1 MPRKQCGAGN
11 DGQEMTKALIAGI
24 LAVVVVFALTHTVF
38 SGLTEPA
45 RLLVSVLAGAA
56 VGGVLR
62 GVQLRR

>member
-1 MPRKQCGAGN
+1 MR
-11 DGQEMTKALIAGI
+11 KALIAGI

-45 RLLVSVLAGAA
+45 RLLLSVLAGAV

>member
-1 MPRKQCGAGN
+1 MR
-11 DGQEMTKALIAGI
+11 KALIAGV

-38 SGLTEPA
+38 SGMTEPA
-45 RLLVSVLAGAA
+45 RLGLSIVAGAV

>member
-1 MPRKQCGAGN
+1 MK
-11 DGQEMTKALIAGI
+11 KALIAGM

-38 SGLTEPA
+38 SGLAEPA
-45 RLLVSVLAGAA
+45 RLLLSILAGAV

>member
-1 MPRKQCGAGN
+1 MR
-11 DGQEMTKALIAGI
+11 KALIAGI

-38 SGLTEPA
+38 SGWAEPA
-45 RLLVSVLAGAA
+45 LLLLSVLAGAV

>member
-1 MPRKQCGAGN
+1 MADERQGRRKS
-11 DGQEMTKALIAGI
+11 LIAKV

-45 RLLVSVLAGAA
+45 PLVWSAVAGAV

-62 GVQLRR
+62 AVRARG